1 MYCEECGT
9 KNVEGAKFCE
19 ACGAKMPIPAPK
31 PTVTEQNKAERK
43 PTEPE
48 MSETESSKTES
59 SKTEPAKTEPVKT
72 EPAKAE
78 PVKTEPVRAVANTGQ
93 LPAKPPMKAWQK
105 AVIVCAAGI
114 IILIFA
120 AFKAGQSYY
129 SPEKVTKRYMSS
141 VEKED
146 WKEAFSYLDIK
157 KSKLINVNSFKEALS
172 SELGYEKVKNFKVMQ
187 GKGKAGRTGKDS
199 IGLTRN
205 MTVYYISDNSSE
217 QQDITVK
224 LVKLKK
230 KEFLV
235 FNKWKVSPETLQVS
249 DYSIAVPSGTE
260 LLVDGQKISAK
271 NIESTEDG
279 IDYYTI
285 KSMLKGKHKVKIT
298 SPYIEDVEEEV
309 YPEDGGYD
317 DSLITEITIK
327 PDIIKGLIKQ
337 AEEDY
342 TAIYKAAFEKK
353 EFDSVKALFSS
364 DKEVQSRI
372 RQNYESLL
380 GDMEHEDGTSITKL
394 TLHDFS
400 GEQEYVLYSSVF
412 LQSFSMKVTCD
423 YDYTSKNWWTGE
435 LEDQSDSNEDSYDVT
450 YQLEGDKWVISSIY
464 LNSIYYY

>member
-19 ACGAKMPIPAPK
+19 ACGAKMAIPAPK
-31 PTVTEQNKAERK
+31 ITVTEQKRAEQK
-43 PTEPE
+43 TTEPE
-48 MSETESSKTES
+48 KSELP
-59 SKTEPAKTEPVKT
+59 KTEPT
-72 EPAKAE
+72 KAE
-78 PVKTEPVRAVANTGQ
+78 SVRTEPVRTEPVNAVANTKQ
-93 LPAKPPMKAWQK
+93 VPAKPPMKAWQK
-105 AVIVCAAGI
+105 AAILCAVGI

-120 AFKAGQSYY
+120 AFKMGQSYY

-141 VEKED
+141 VQKED

-157 KSKLINVNSFKEALS
+157 KSKFINVNSFKEALS
-172 SELGYEKVKNFKVMQ
+172 SELGYEKVKNFKVLQ
-187 GKGKAGRTGKDS
+187 GIEKAGRTDKDS

-205 MTVYYISDNSSE
+205 MKVYYISDNSSE

-249 DYSIAVPSGTE
+249 DYSIAAPSGTE

-298 SPYIEDVEEEV
+298 SPYIEDAEEEV
-309 YPEDGGYD
+309 YPEDGGYE
-317 DSLITEITIK
+317 DSLVNEITIK
-327 PDIIKGLIKQ
+327 PDIVKGLIKQ

-353 EFDSVKALFSS
+353 DFDSIKALFSS

-400 GEQEYVLYSSVF
+400 GEQEYVLYSSIF
-412 LQSFSMKVTCD
+412 LQTFSMKVTCD

-435 LEDQSDSNEDSYDVT
+435 LEDQSDSNEDSYEVT
-450 YQLEGDKWVISSIY
+450 YQLEGDKWVIASIY